1 VSDTTDTTTRPNAE
15 SSDAAGV
22 PIVLDHVSKRYTG
35 TKGAAVDDISLE
47 IPAGEIVILVGPS
60 GCGKT
65 TTMRMINRLIEPT
78 AGKVTIDGEDVLSL
92 DDVKL
97 RREIGYVIQQIGL
110 FPHLSIAQNIALV
123 PRMLRWGKTRVN
135 ERVDE
140 MLMLVGLDPEEY
152 RHRFPRQLSGGQ
164 QQRVGVARALAADP
178 PVMLMDEPFGAVDP
192 INRARLQDEFLAV
205 QEKLRKTIVF
215 VTHDFDE
222 AIKMGDRIA
231 ILEQGAKIAQYAT
244 PEEILSSP
252 ANDFVESFV
261 GQGATL
267 KRLQLERLEA
277 LELHP
282 VSAASTSASRVSIKA
297 TLHDVLDEMIATA
310 QESLVVVRDDQPI
323 GSVSLDD
330 VLARVRE
337 LRAEA
342 EASEGSP
349 T

>member
-1 VSDTTDTTTRPNAE
+1 MSDTKDVTTTPQADAG
-15 SSDAAGV
+15 SDAAGV
-22 PIVLDHVSKRYTG
+22 PIVLEQVTKRYPSA
-35 TKGAAVDDISLE
+35 KSAAVDEISLE

-78 AGKVTIDGEDVLSL
+78 SGRIRIDGEDVLSL

-97 RREIGYVIQQIGL
+97 RRKIGYVIQQIGL
-110 FPHLSIAQNIALV
+110 FPHLSITQNVSLV
-123 PRMLRWGKTRVN
+123 PRMLKWDKKRTN
-135 ERVDE
+135 DRVDE
-140 MLMLVGLDPEEY
+140 MLTLVGLEPSEFRDRY
-152 RHRFPRQLSGGQ
+152 PRQLSGGQ

-192 INRARLQDEFLAV
+192 INRARLQDEFLSV

-231 ILEQGAKIAQYAT
+231 VLDQGAKIAQYAA

-252 ANDFVESFV
+252 ANDFVEGFV

-267 KRLQLERLEA
+267 KRLQLERLET
-277 LELHP
+277 LDLRP
-282 VSAASTSASRVSIKA
+282 LAAADKTTSRVPINA
-297 TLHDVLDEMIATA
+297 TLHGVLDEMIATA
-310 QESLVVVRDDQPI
+310 QESLVVVKDDKPI

-342 EASEGSP
+342 EAKEGA
-349 T
+349 

>member
-1 VSDTTDTTTRPNAE
+1 MSDSTEVTTTPPA
-15 SSDAAGV
+15 DAGSNGAGV
-22 PIVLDHVSKRYTG
+22 PIVLEHVSKRYPA
-35 TKGAAVDDISLE
+35 TKSAAVDDISME

-78 AGKVTIDGEDVLSL
+78 SGKITIDGEDVLSL

-110 FPHLSIAQNIALV
+110 FPHLSIAQNVSLV
-123 PRMLRWGKTRVN
+123 PRMLKWNKRRTN

-140 MLMLVGLDPEEY
+140 MLSLVGLEPEEFRSRY
-152 RHRFPRQLSGGQ
+152 PRQLSGGQ

-192 INRARLQDEFLAV
+192 INRARLQEEFLSV

-231 ILEQGAKIAQYAT
+231 VLEQGSKIAQYAT

-252 ANDFVESFV
+252 ANAFVEGFV

-267 KRLQLERLEA
+267 KRLQLERLET
-277 LELHP
+277 LDLRP
-282 VSAASTSASRVSIKA
+282 VAEAGPSASRVPIKA

-323 GSVSLDD
+323 GSVTLDD

-342 EASEGSP
+342 EAKEG